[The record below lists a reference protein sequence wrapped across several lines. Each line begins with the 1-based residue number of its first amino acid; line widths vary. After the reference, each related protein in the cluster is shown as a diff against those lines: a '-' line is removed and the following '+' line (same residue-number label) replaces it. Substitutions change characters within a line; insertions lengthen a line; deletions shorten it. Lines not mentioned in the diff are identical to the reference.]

1 MKRQISTYRQPW
13 IRTAIYSFMTLT
25 VTVIVAL
32 LMLVVLG
39 YQFNNKDGKLEQGGL
54 LQFESIPTGAA
65 VTLDNLRLGSLT
77 NTKST
82 VDTGNHFVTYTL
94 QGYRQWQKSID
105 VRPGQ
110 IGWLSY
116 ARLIPTDIKP
126 ETLHEYDT
134 LTGAVASPSR
144 RYMLLHEAIDS
155 PSFTLADV
163 QGDTLRYAT
172 LTLPTTVFA
181 PTAEGKAQYFTIDSW
196 SEDDNAVLIRH
207 AYDDGSKT
215 EWILLDRDSPEKSIN
230 ISTTYGVSPTSVKFA
245 GHGDNLLFVQTDDT
259 VRRINLD
266 EQTLSR
272 PLASKVAR
280 FSIYD
285 EKTII
290 YTTVPDDKGAN
301 TVAYAA
307 VDIASPVTLGTYT
320 KDDVAGF
327 ATMMSYFG
335 KRYVAIVHGQTLT
348 VTYGALPTLTD
359 KGSMKSF
366 ATQKLSSDTLELV
379 ASRNNR
385 FFVARQ
391 LNGFSTYDIEL
402 KKYDETIWAGRTPIS
417 DAEAAMMEMTATPL
431 KWLDDYSIW
440 ADYGGTLRLY
450 DFDGANQQAI
460 MPVAQGTEFNVT
472 LSQNNKYLYAIAK
485 TDNGF
490 TLERAR
496 MILK

>member
-1 MKRQISTYRQPW
+1 MKRQISTDRQPW
-13 IRTAIYSFMTLT
+13 VRTAIYSFMTLT

-82 VDTGNHFVTYTL
+82 VDAGNHFVKYTL
-94 QGYRQWQKSID
+94 TGYRQWQKSID
-105 VRPGQ
+105 VRAGQ

-116 ARLIPTDIKP
+116 ARLIPTDIKS

-134 LTGAVASPSR
+134 LTGAVASPSH

-155 PSFTLADV
+155 SSFTLADI

-172 LTLPTTVFA
+172 LNLPTTVFT
-181 PTAEGKAQYFTIDSW
+181 PTATGKAQYFTIDSW
-196 SEDDNAVLIRH
+196 SNDDNTVLIRH

-215 EWILLDRDSPEKSIN
+215 EWILLNRASPEKSIN
-230 ISTTYGVSPTSVKFA
+230 INTAYGISPLSVKFA
-245 GHGDNLLFVQTDDT
+245 GGGDNLLFVQTDDT

-280 FSIYD
+280 FSIFD

-290 YTTVPDDKGAN
+290 YATVPDDKGSLS
-301 TVAYAA
+301 VAYAA

-320 KDDVAGF
+320 DDKKPVF
-327 ATMMSYFG
+327 TTMMSYFG

-348 VTYGALPTLTD
+348 VTYGTLPTLTD
-359 KGSMKSF
+359 KGSMKPF
-366 ATQKLSSDTLELV
+366 ATQAITGNTYELV
-379 ASRNNR
+379 ASSNNR
-385 FFVARQ
+385 FFVTQQ
-391 LNGFSTYDIEL
+391 LRGFSTYDIEL
-402 KKYDETIWAGRTPIS
+402 KKSDTTTWAGPQPDS
-417 DAEAAMMEMTATPL
+417 HFDENLAEVQVRPL
-431 KWLDDYSIW
+431 QWLDDYS
-440 ADYGGTLRLY
+440 LRSDAGNMLRFY
-450 DFDGANQQAI
+450 DFDGANQQDI
-460 MPVAQGTEFNVT
+460 MPVAQGFDAT